1 MHRRVVWLAS
11 CVRHSLTARASL
23 ARVTNLSYHKTRYW
37 NRKFTGRRV
46 YKNSATTR
54 VIKARVRDRPST
66 DLQARFREGT
76 TPISAVADAAIVA
89 LDLPR
94 RRTRWGDAVTRI
106 TSGAAAV
113 DAADTFH
120 PRLVLLDVHLPG
132 AMDGSGR
139 GLHWGAAAH
148 ADHRSVRPCRSPRR
162 REVPAPVFTL
172 AKPVSGATL
181 QETLR
186 RALAVWLDVPRP

>member
-1 MHRRVVWLAS
+1 MHRRVVWPAS

-89 LDLPR
+89 LDLPW

-113 DAADTFH
+113 DAGRHVPSAARLAGRAPARRH
-120 PRLVLLDVHLPG
+120 GWLRPRPPLGRGSACRSSICPAMPLSSTARRPRPGVHLG
-132 AMDGSGR
+132 
-139 GLHWGAAAH
+139 
-148 ADHRSVRPCRSPRR
+148 
-162 REVPAPVFTL
+162 
-172 AKPVSGATL
+172 
-181 QETLR
+181 
-186 RALAVWLDVPRP
+186 